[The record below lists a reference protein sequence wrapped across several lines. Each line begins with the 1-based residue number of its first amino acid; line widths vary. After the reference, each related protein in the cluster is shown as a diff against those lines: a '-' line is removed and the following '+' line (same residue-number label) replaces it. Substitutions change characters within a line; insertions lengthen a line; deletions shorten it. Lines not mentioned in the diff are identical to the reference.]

1 MNGNGNHDSMNL
13 TIIDLF
19 NSEVNFPFHGDG
31 AQLESELSKS
41 SPSLKNATDQE
52 TTSSGNTQYDGDA
65 FPSQRGPFKY
75 SATHL
80 SFSSL
85 GFEPD
90 GDDIRNRSLD
100 DAEASSQLSQE
111 PCQPSGLYACKGT
124 WVRWL
129 PGSIWDTYAYAQ
141 HELSHVTWQK

>member
-1 MNGNGNHDSMNL
+1 LNGNGNHDSMNL

-100 DAEASSQLSQE
+100 DAEASSQRAFSILSQTSTTASRM
-111 PCQPSGLYACKGT
+111 PPYSKTQRTS
-124 WVRWL
+124 
-129 PGSIWDTYAYAQ
+129 S
-141 HELSHVTWQK
+141 

>member
-100 DAEASSQLSQE
+100 DAEASSQRAFSILSQTSTTASRM
-111 PCQPSGLYACKGT
+111 PPYSKTQRTS
-124 WVRWL
+124 
-129 PGSIWDTYAYAQ
+129 S
-141 HELSHVTWQK
+141 